1 MNQIDEENTVFG
13 YLVSIPAV
21 LDNGAAVALKEEDIS
36 FTQDELDVPKEQ
48 PLFRKNP
55 NALKKNVRFDTQT
68 YSTPS
73 NACKKTAIEVLN
85 DSINNWIWVTQRRS
99 KSDWSLSTG
108 SPHESEF
115 LLQSLKSQEPPAESQ
130 YFDALDAIDEE
141 ENSVRPEQYTL
152 RC

>member
-1 MNQIDEENTVFG
+1 MNQIFEENTVLG
-13 YLVSIPAV
+13 CLVAITAV

-73 NACKKTAIEVLN
+73 NASCK
-85 DSINNWIWVTQRRS
+85 
-99 KSDWSLSTG
+99 
-108 SPHESEF
+108 
-115 LLQSLKSQEPPAESQ
+115 
-130 YFDALDAIDEE
+130 
-141 ENSVRPEQYTL
+141 
-152 RC
+152 

>member
-1 MNQIDEENTVFG
+1 MNQIDEENTVLG

-21 LDNGAAVALKEEDIS
+21 VDNGAAGALKEEDIS

-73 NACKKTAIEVLN
+73 KRL
-85 DSINNWIWVTQRRS
+85 
-99 KSDWSLSTG
+99 
-108 SPHESEF
+108 
-115 LLQSLKSQEPPAESQ
+115 
-130 YFDALDAIDEE
+130 
-141 ENSVRPEQYTL
+141 
-152 RC
+152 